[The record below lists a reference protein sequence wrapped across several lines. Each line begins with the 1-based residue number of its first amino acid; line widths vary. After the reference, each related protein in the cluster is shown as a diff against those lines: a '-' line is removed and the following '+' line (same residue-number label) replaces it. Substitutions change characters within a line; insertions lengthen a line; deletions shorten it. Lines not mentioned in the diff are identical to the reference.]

1 MSVPCSFY
9 IGKGGVGKSTVS
21 ALTALALAEREFKVL
36 LVSMDPAHN
45 QSDIF
50 ETPLSEKTV
59 KFNPHLWLK
68 EIEIAQWIKKYLKDV
83 QEQIRKSYTYLSALN
98 LEHYFDIIKFSP
110 GIEEYGLLL
119 AYENISKEFNKF
131 DYIIFD
137 MPPTALALKFFGLPG
152 LSLQWLNKLFELRQE
167 IIKKREI
174 ISRIKFGK
182 KEIEQ
187 DKILDKLNT
196 QITQYGKIKSVF
208 SNQQKTRVNLVLNP
222 DKLSLNE
229 SLLIRQRL
237 KEQGV
242 DLNELILNK
251 FNNENLSH
259 LQANFPGLKIKKL
272 PASSEPL
279 IGAANL
285 NKYLQAF
292 SDPSGHRTGE
302 ESFF

>member
-1 MSVPCSFY
+1 MNPAAINLFFL
-9 IGKGGVGKSTVS
+9 GKGGVGKSTVS
-21 ALTALALAEREFKVL
+21 ALTALALTENGFKVL

-50 ETPLSEKTV
+50 ETQLSEKAV
-59 KFNPHLWLK
+59 KYNPHLWLK
-68 EIEIAQWIKKYLKDV
+68 EIEISQWIKKYLKDV
-83 QEQIRKSYTYLSALN
+83 QGQISKSYNYLSALN

-119 AYENISKEFNKF
+119 AYENICAEFNKF

-137 MPPTALALKFFGLPG
+137 MPPTALALKFFSLPG

-187 DKILDKLNT
+187 DKILNKLNT
-196 QITQYGKIKSVF
+196 QITNYEKVKSLF
-208 SNQQKTRVNLVLNP
+208 ADQQKTRVKLVLNP
-222 DKLSLNE
+222 DKLSLSE

-237 KEQGV
+237 NEQGI

-251 FNNENLSH
+251 FNNEKLSH
-259 LQANFPGLKIKKL
+259 FQDSFPELKLKKF

-279 IGAANL
+279 IGAENL
-285 NKYLQAF
+285 NKYLQSLLIEYF
-292 SDPSGHRTGE
+292 V
-302 ESFF
+302 

>member
-1 MSVPCSFY
+1 MNPAAINLFFL
-9 IGKGGVGKSTVS
+9 GKGGVGKSTVS
-21 ALTALALAEREFKVL
+21 ALTALALAEKGLKVL
-36 LVSMDPAHN
+36 LASMDPAHN

-50 ETPLSEKTV
+50 ETPLSEKTL

-68 EIEIAQWIKKYLKDV
+68 EIEIEQWIKKYLKDV
-83 QEQIRKSYTYLSALN
+83 QGQIRKSYNYLSALN

-119 AYENISKEFNKF
+119 AYENICEEFKHYN
-131 DYIIFD
+131 YIIFD
-137 MPPTALALKFFGLPG
+137 MPPTALALKFFSLPG
-152 LSLQWLNKLFELRQE
+152 LSLQWLNKLLELRQE

-196 QITQYGKIKSVF
+196 QITQYGKMKSVF
-208 SNQQKTRVNLVLNP
+208 TNQQKTRVNLVLNP
-222 DKLSLNE
+222 DKLSLSE

-237 KEQGV
+237 KEQGI

-259 LQANFPGLKIKKL
+259 LQDSFLELKIIKL
-272 PASSEPL
+272 PPSSEPL
-279 IGAANL
+279 IGEANL
-285 NKYLQAF
+285 TEYLQALPAAYCNA
-292 SDPSGHRTGE
+292 SVV
-302 ESFF
+302 

>member
-1 MSVPCSFY
+1 MNAAASNLFFL
-9 IGKGGVGKSTVS
+9 GKGGVGKSTVS
-21 ALTALALAEREFKVL
+21 ALAALALSEQGFKVL

-50 ETPLSEKTV
+50 ETQLFEKPV
-59 KFNPHLWLK
+59 KFNTHLWLK
-68 EIEIAQWIKKYLKDV
+68 EIEIAQWIKKYLMDV
-83 QEQIRKSYTYLSALN
+83 QGQISKSYNYLSALN
-98 LEHYFDIIKFSP
+98 LDHYFDIIKLSP

-119 AYENISKEFNKF
+119 AYENISKDFNKF
-131 DYIIFD
+131 DYII
-137 MPPTALALKFFGLPG
+137 
-152 LSLQWLNKLFELRQE
+152 FELRQE

-187 DKILDKLNT
+187 DKILNKLNT
-196 QITQYGKIKSVF
+196 QIVNYEKMKLFFT
-208 SNQQKTRVNLVLNP
+208 NQQKTRINLVLNP
-222 DKLSLNE
+222 DKLSLSE

-237 KEQGV
+237 KEQGI

-259 LQANFPGLKIKKL
+259 LRDSFPELKIKKL

-279 IGAANL
+279 IGAPNL
-285 NKYLQAF
+285 NKYLQ
-292 SDPSGHRTGE
+292 SLPIE
-302 ESFF
+302 YIV